1 MMMDS
6 IADPLLN
13 LYNDGQIPSI
23 PDSLLFS
30 NDGNLCGI
38 DLDLPI
44 TSPSKF
50 EQDTISDMTDNPGKE
65 KQNSSVEIYIL
76 FSRI

>member
-1 MMMDS
+1 MIEVEMMMDS
-6 IADPLLN
+6 IADPFLN

-23 PDSLLFS
+23 TDSLLFS
-30 NDGNLCGI
+30 NDDNLGGI

-50 EQDTISDMTDNPGKE
+50 EQETISDMTDNPGKE
-65 KQNSSVEIYIL
+65 EIHH
-76 FSRI
+76 

>member
-6 IADPLLN
+6 VADPFLN

-23 PDSLLFS
+23 SDSLLFS
-30 NDGNLCGI
+30 NDDNFGGI

-44 TSPSKF
+44 SSQNKF
-50 EQDTISDMTDNPGKE
+50 EQETISSMTDNPGK
-65 KQNSSVEIYIL
+65 SII
-76 FSRI
+76 

>member
-6 IADPLLN
+6 IADPFLN
-13 LYNDGQIPSI
+13 LYSDGQNPSI

-30 NDGNLCGI
+30 NDGNLGGF

-44 TSPSKF
+44 TSPIKF
-50 EQDTISDMTDNPGKE
+50 EQETISNMTDNPGK
-65 KQNSSVEIYIL
+65 KKAFIEIFYSIYFL
-76 FSRI
+76 